1 MRDKLNNDPRTQVIV
16 LAVVAVIFAFVMFTM
31 VLGGEEEAPPPTDP
45 AATGAPLPIGETATP
60 STSTPAT
67 PATPAPATGAVPAV
81 PDTAV
86 PATPEVAPDPGAA
99 DGLLPGKGLP
109 KDVLVAY
116 ARGDALA
123 LVVVDPKGIADKK
136 VEAYTRELEEQPNVE
151 VFVVEV
157 KDISEYARIT
167 QGVSVSRAPAL
178 VVVTPREKAGDVP
191 TASVSYG
198 FRSPKSVR
206 IALQDALYDGKPVTS
221 FPE

>member
-31 VLGGEEEAPPPTDP
+31 VLGGEEEAPPTDP
-45 AATGAPLPIGETATP
+45 AATALPIGETATP

-67 PATPAPATGAVPAV
+67 PAPATGAVPAV
-81 PDTAV
+81 HDTAV
-86 PATPEVAPDPGAA
+86 PATPEVAPDAGSA